1 MINIVTSHPVTI
13 EILAKVSL
21 VRAQQNL
28 ISTIVMVE
36 HRDCSNTLRN
46 ASIMNYGKYLS
57 LASVSQSM
65 SQTNSNNIINIK
77 TSVSVNNEGNLK
89 NINFLYSEEN
99 ILQHLSKTLRK

>member
-13 EILAKVSL
+13 EILAEVSL
-21 VRAQQNL
+21 VRAQKNL

-77 TSVSVNNEGNLK
+77 TSVSVNDERNLEK
-89 NINFLYSEEN
+89 SLLLSEEN